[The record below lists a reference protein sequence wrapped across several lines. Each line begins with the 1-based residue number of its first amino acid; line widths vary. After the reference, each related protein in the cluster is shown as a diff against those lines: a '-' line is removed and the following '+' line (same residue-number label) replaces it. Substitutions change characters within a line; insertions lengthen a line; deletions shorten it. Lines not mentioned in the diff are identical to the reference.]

1 MHQLIK
7 VKIVLY
13 GITLIVTMTLQCV
26 FLYPML
32 NNSASNIKLDSVVAF
47 LLSLEKREEIS
58 KLSMYFRIT

>member
-1 MHQLIK
+1 M
-7 VKIVLY
+7 

-32 NNSASNIKLDSVVAF
+32 NNSARNIKLDSIVAF